1 MTDFFR
7 APEPLGTY
15 TVGRDPL
22 TFAAGMSAG
31 GLIFLNG
38 LMPGWSTL
46 GSRSLLAAPQATAEA
61 ASLWEQAA
69 TLLHAAESGV
79 DRILRADQFFT
90 DWQSVPFFHQVRKQ
104 HCTVSAP
111 STSLLVPGLALPGA
125 SMCMDLIAAT
135 RDAGDIEALFPEKLD
150 IPATSGFA
158 PVMRLGKWVFVAGF
172 MAAHGAGDL
181 NGIAPAAKVP
191 DGHLW
196 KGNRIQ
202 LETDYLLQH
211 KLVPALAA
219 AGLDLRHVR
228 KATIGLSDLNDL
240 PAMNQVWIKAFG
252 GQPPATTVIPTSSP
266 GFAIADARIEI
277 NLIAHEDTA
286 IVGTPPQAGQAGAY
300 GPAYP
305 AVTRVGDFLAL
316 SGAVAVQDDGVAVG
330 SEAPRQFGHRG
341 SAIEDQTAWLI
352 GQFIQLCKAHKADL
366 NNVVRISQLH
376 TDLRDLALSCR
387 AWQRALPDIAL
398 PISGMQVPRL
408 PADGAAVQTEIW
420 VYAPEH
426 SQNAQ

>member
-202 LETDYLLQH
+202 LETEYLIQN

-219 AGLDLRHVR
+219 AGLSLRHVR
-228 KATIGLSDLNDL
+228 KATIGLSNLDDL
-240 PAMNQVWIKAFG
+240 PAMNQVWARAFEG
-252 GQPPATTVIPTSSP
+252 CPPVTTIVSTSDP
-266 GFAIADARIEI
+266 GFAITDARIEI
-277 NLIAHEDTA
+277 NLIAHEGAPEAGIRPTA
-286 IVGTPPQAGQAGAY
+286 CSQEAY
-300 GPAYP
+300 GPDYP
-305 AVTRVGDFLAL
+305 AMVRIGDFLAF
-316 SGAVAVQDDGVAVG
+316 SGAMAVQDGQAVG
-330 SEAPRQFGHRG
+330 TAQIRQSGHLC
-341 SAIEDQTAWLI
+341 SLAEEQTAWLI
-352 GQFIQLCKAHKADL
+352 GSFAALCEAHGASL
-366 NNVVRISQLH
+366 RNVVRISQMH
-376 TDLRDLALSCR
+376 TDMHDFMPSCR
-387 AWQRALPDIAL
+387 AWQRALPGIAL
-398 PISGMQVPRL
+398 PITGMKAPRL
-408 PADGAAVQTEIW
+408 PVDEAVVQTEIW
-420 VYAPEH
+420 VYAPLDTPPTP
-426 SQNAQ
+426 